1 MIPGAPETGFD
12 PLTWQELLVVAA
24 DALKG
29 LDYLHTPDPATH
41 KPAILHRDI
50 KPSNILMNLDSR
62 GRLADMGLAR
72 QARPAADHIT
82 TMTTIAGTN
91 GFMDNYYMST
101 GRFDASADG
110 YAMGVTLL
118 VLLTCMPAIDPVRG
132 NIVDRCDVEEEEIVS
147 LADGRAQWPAEVARE
162 VYKVGMALVKRN
174 RERRIT
180 VAVARQ
186 RIEALVEAHLPRA
199 APAVEMVERECVLC
213 LSAPR
218 HVRFGW

>member
-1 MIPGAPETGFD
+1 M
-12 PLTWQELLVVAA
+12 PL
-24 DALKG
+24 
-29 LDYLHTPDPATH
+29 
-41 KPAILHRDI
+41 
-50 KPSNILMNLDSR
+50 
-62 GRLADMGLAR
+62 
-72 QARPAADHIT
+72 
-82 TMTTIAGTN
+82 
-91 GFMDNYYMST
+91 
-101 GRFDASADG
+101 
-110 YAMGVTLL
+110 GVTLL

-132 NIVDRCDVEEEEIVS
+132 HIVDRCDVEEEEIVS